1 MTKISKKTQKKV
13 VVLIDEYDKPIV
25 EHIDDI
31 EKATKN
37 REIMRYLFWI
47 YCLY

>member
-1 MTKISKKTQKKV
+1 VI
-13 VVLIDEYDKPIV
+13 LIDEYDKPIV

-37 REIMRYLFWI
+37 REIMRDLVF
-47 YCLY
+47 